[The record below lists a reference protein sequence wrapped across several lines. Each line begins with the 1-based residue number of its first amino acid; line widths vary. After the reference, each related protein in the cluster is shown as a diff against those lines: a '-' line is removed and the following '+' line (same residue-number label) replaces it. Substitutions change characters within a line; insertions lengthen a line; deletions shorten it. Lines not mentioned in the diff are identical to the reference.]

1 MINVKLKCLLIV
13 CLLLCLEVTFSQ
25 KKSTSNPILITSPN
39 GEITLTI
46 SSPAGALQYAVNYKK
61 IPVIEASRLGLVV
74 NGKLLGEAASTGN
87 VQQYKLNETYDYRGV
102 HSKAVNHYDGAK
114 INITS
119 TSSSPFV
126 LEARVFND
134 GVAFRYIVNNTGA
147 AVVDKDTTAFILPA
161 GSTVWWQPNVKYY
174 ARQVWKKEAFK
185 NIEYNPGNISAVGY
199 DTKGKQLL
207 TAQINTVGAPVA
219 LRLTNIKRP
228 TPFVAD
234 GHDLALV
241 EAEVIDAKGNRCPT
255 ALNMINYTLDG
266 PAEWRGG
273 MAMEPDNYIL
283 TKSFPVEG
291 GVNRFLIRSTTT
303 P

>member
-1 MINVKLKCLLIV
+1 MSSYRMLIA
-13 CLLLCLEVTFSQ
+13 LFRGYFFAKE
-25 KKSTSNPILITSPN
+25 KHIKSILITSPN

-161 GSTVWWQPNVKYY
+161 GSTV
-174 ARQVWKKEAFK
+174 
-185 NIEYNPGNISAVGY
+185 
-199 DTKGKQLL
+199 
-207 TAQINTVGAPVA
+207 
-219 LRLTNIKRP
+219 
-228 TPFVAD
+228 
-234 GHDLALV
+234 
-241 EAEVIDAKGNRCPT
+241 
-255 ALNMINYTLDG
+255 
-266 PAEWRGG
+266 GG
-273 MAMEPDNYIL
+273 SLM
-283 TKSFPVEG
+283 
-291 GVNRFLIRSTTT
+291 
-303 P
+303 